1 MRYAL
6 FLTLLFALVSAA
18 MFTAAHSLAD
28 EQELALEQCINGGV
42 SASGLQEMQALED
55 EDRGSRSQS
64 GLQQGSEPD
73 GIYEN
78 DIACFSWGAR
88 QFHPLTVDSSCCYLD
103 RDRELFLVSGTVH
116 CCCYRSRLYQG

>member
-6 FLTLLFALVSAA
+6 FLTLLFSLVSAA
-18 MFTAAHSLAD
+18 MFTAAPILAD
-28 EQELALEQCINGGV
+28 KPNL
-42 SASGLQEMQALED
+42 ALED
-55 EDRGSRSQS
+55 EDPGSRSQS
-64 GLQQGSEPD
+64 GLGRVSETD
-73 GIYEN
+73 SIYEN